1 MILCTSLLFCRI
13 NFCFSSLHLH
23 ELFFIPEISAP
34 YFLLFL
40 YSSHSTVKMP
50 KLYKYPPGSIKH
62 RFSTIRWRKAVA
74 DLTDIQKSYVT
85 KYELDH
91 LLNIPPHLMIPIPVL
106 QWVANHLNC
115 NGTGVFRKG
124 QKIIHLRREMV
135 IQVFGIRSGSVPFP
149 MDSTD
154 QVIVARVLEL
164 RSEYLGAG
172 EKNISFDN
180 IITKMKNDETEEGFI
195 RSFMFLF
202 VTSVLCP
209 TTRNYA
215 NWKLLYGLD
224 DITKLKTFDLAQ
236 LCIDHL
242 NNEIDNFSTKLFN
255 RTEVPLNDS
264 IYVGGCLPL
273 AAVSFLFSVIF
284 NFLHRL

>member
-1 MILCTSLLFCRI
+1 
-13 NFCFSSLHLH
+13 
-23 ELFFIPEISAP
+23 
-34 YFLLFL
+34 
-40 YSSHSTVKMP
+40 
-50 KLYKYPPGSIKH
+50 
-62 RFSTIRWRKAVA
+62 
-74 DLTDIQKSYVT
+74 
-85 KYELDH
+85 
-91 LLNIPPHLMIPIPVL
+91 
-106 QWVANHLNC
+106 
-115 NGTGVFRKG
+115 
-124 QKIIHLRREMV
+124 MV

-154 QVIVARVLEL
+154 QVIVASVLEL

-180 IITKMKNDETEEGFI
+180 IITKMKNDETEEGF
-195 RSFMFLF
+195 MFLF
-202 VTSVLCP
+202 ITSVLCP